1 MNAIR
6 QATYALRVVRRRGGD
21 AAIIY
26 RRRVN
31 ARHEERF
38 DRIAAIS
45 PLAFTSGAA
54 LLKAAVRAM
63 AGNGAKLSTGP
74 FHPLDPDWG
83 ARTACYALVAAG
95 LRNSGR
101 LHAAAENLRR
111 ADGAEAAWWFGLL
124 EGSHRKRAV
133 RALRI
138 LVEAVK

>member
-6 QATYALRVVRRRGGD
+6 QASYALRVVRRRDGY
-21 AAIIY
+21 AAIVY

-45 PLAFTSGAA
+45 PLGFTAGAG
-54 LLKAAVRAM
+54 LLKSAVRAM
-63 AGNGAKLSTGP
+63 AGNGARLTTGAY
-74 FHPLDPDWG
+74 HPLDPDWG
-83 ARTACYALVAAG
+83 ARAACYAVVASG
-95 LRNSGR
+95 LRNPSR

-111 ADGAEAAWWFGLL
+111 ADGVEAAWWFGLL
-124 EGSHRKRAV
+124 EGSHRRRAV

>member
-6 QATYALRVVRRRGGD
+6 QANFALRVVRRRGGD
-21 AAIIY
+21 AAIVY

-31 ARHEERF
+31 PRHEERF

-45 PLAFTSGAA
+45 PLAFTAGAG
-54 LLKAAVRAM
+54 LLRSAVRAM
-63 AGNGAKLSTGP
+63 GGNSVKLTTGAY
-74 FHPLDPDWG
+74 HPLDPDWG
-83 ARTACYALVAAG
+83 ARTACYAVVAAG
-95 LRNSGR
+95 LRDAGR

-111 ADGAEAAWWFGLL
+111 ADGVEAAWWLGLL
-124 EGSHRKRAV
+124 EGSHRKRAM